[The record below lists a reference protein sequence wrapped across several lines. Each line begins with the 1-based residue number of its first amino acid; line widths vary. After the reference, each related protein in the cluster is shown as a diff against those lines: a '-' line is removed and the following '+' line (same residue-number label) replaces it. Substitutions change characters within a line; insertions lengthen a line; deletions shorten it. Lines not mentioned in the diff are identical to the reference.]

1 MSAKCCRFR
10 FGLTVLKQLADL
22 SKTYPVANSKSGVRL
37 CLVVPVQV
45 NSLRPSDAYMRQ

>member
-1 MSAKCCRFR
+1 MLLISFRPHCFQIIGRF
-10 FGLTVLKQLADL
+10 KQNI
-22 SKTYPVANSKSGVRL
+22 SPVANSKRGARL